1 MHLKYVYRKEVKKM
15 SNVHV
20 VKKANHWETKKE
32 GKTSPLTRHHTQE
45 KAIEQGKKIIL
56 KSDGGELVIHGLDG
70 KIRDKNTY
78 VKKDSYP
85 PKG

>member
-1 MHLKYVYRKEVKKM
+1 M

-32 GKTSPLTRHHTQE
+32 GNVSPLTKHHTQE
-45 KAIEQGKKIIL
+45 KAIEQGKTIVIN
-56 KSDGGELVIHGLDG
+56 SNGGELIIHGIDG

-78 VKKDSYP
+78 VKKDPYP
-85 PKG
+85 PVG